1 MSIHKQLSNYS
12 RELDECVRCGACQAQ
27 CPAYLATG
35 KEGAVARG
43 KIVLAAEVLAG
54 RMELDEEGKRD
65 LSLCL
70 LCGACAHTCPN
81 HVPTDAIVSA
91 LRREISEQDGLSAI
105 GKRVA
110 TLTANPRL
118 LGTLVRGARIFS
130 SLLFRKIPETSGLRL
145 RFSPQ
150 NLQDRVL
157 PPLPRRNLFSR
168 LPERLQGQTGKATLA
183 FFAGCT
189 TTYLYPEM
197 GEATAHL
204 LNRLGY
210 TVLIPHGQG
219 CCGMPALSSGNGALV
234 EQLAQTNTAAFST
247 AAFAGEPIAY
257 IITACA
263 SCGGA
268 LTRFYGEMQQEAL
281 RDFSGKVMDIHT
293 FLKKEGCIDALAALP
308 KSKNRVKVCYHDPCH
323 LKNHGITHEPRELL
337 RALPTVDYVEMDGAA
352 LCCGLGGTFSAS
364 QPELSRAIADRKI
377 AGLCASGAELVASGC
392 PGCIMQ
398 LNDIIH
404 RAGLPMRA
412 VHTIDLALA
421 ALKEG
426 FSGAANRKTEQSHCQ
441 NTSAAPCATES

>member
-1 MSIHKQLSNYS
+1 MSIHKQLSDYS

-27 CPAYLATG
+27 CPSYLAIG
-35 KEGAVARG
+35 KEGAAARG

-65 LSLCL
+65 LALCL
-70 LCGACAHTCPN
+70 LCGACARTCPN

-91 LRREISEQDGLSAI
+91 LRREISEKDGLSTI
-105 GKRVA
+105 GKGVA
-110 TLTANPRL
+110 ALTGNPRL
-118 LGTLVRGARIFS
+118 LGTLVRGTKIFS
-130 SLLFRKIPETSGLRL
+130 SLLFRRIPETSGLRL

-168 LPERLQGQTGKATLA
+168 LPERLQGKAGKATLA

-189 TTYLYPEM
+189 ITYLYPEM
-197 GEATAHL
+197 GEATARL

-210 TVLIPHGQG
+210 TVLIPRGQG

-234 EQLAQTNTAAFST
+234 EQLAHTNTAAFDT
-247 AAFAGEPIAY
+247 AAFPSEPIEH

-268 LTRFYGEMQQEAL
+268 LTRFYGEMQTEAL
-281 RDFSGKVMDIHT
+281 HDFSGKVMDIHA
-293 FLKKEGCIDALAALP
+293 FLKKEGCIDTLAALP
-308 KSKNRVKVCYHDPCH
+308 KNSDRVKVCYHDPCH
-323 LKNHGITHEPRELL
+323 LKNHGITREPRELL

-364 QPELSRAIADRKI
+364 QPGLSRAIADRKI
-377 AGLCASGAELVASGC
+377 AGLSASGAELVASGC

-412 VHTIDLALA
+412 VHTMNLALA
-421 ALKEG
+421 ALEEG
-426 FSGAANRKTEQSHCQ
+426 LSDTAILHSGHPPCQ
-441 NTSAAPCATES
+441 NTSVAPWATES